1 MARQP
6 KTVWES
12 KKKLNRSR
20 ETKISEAVNR
30 LRRIALGINTYVSV
44 ENLHALD
51 LLLVKHKRTHVIHLS
66 PNIMNRRVNV
76 TSLRPIVKNYMKT
89 KEQMYTHKININKP
103 ENRHR
108 LSQLLTRNQ
117 ISAALRLH
125 EEIARLINEINR
137 SSPNR
142 K

>member
-1 MARQP
+1 
-6 KTVWES
+6 
-12 KKKLNRSR
+12 
-20 ETKISEAVNR
+20 
-30 LRRIALGINTYVSV
+30 
-44 ENLHALD
+44 
-51 LLLVKHKRTHVIHLS
+51 
-66 PNIMNRRVNV
+66 MNRRVNV

-89 KEQMYTHKININKP
+89 KEQMYIHKINIDKP
-103 ENRHR
+103 ANRRR
-108 LSQLLTRNQ
+108 LSNLLTRNQ